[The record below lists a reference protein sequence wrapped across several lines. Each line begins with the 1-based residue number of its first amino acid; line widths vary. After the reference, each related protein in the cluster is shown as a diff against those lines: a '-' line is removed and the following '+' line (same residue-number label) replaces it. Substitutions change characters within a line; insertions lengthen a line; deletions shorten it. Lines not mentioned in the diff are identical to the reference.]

1 VQRFLCWSF
10 LAFGQLCGVFHGV
23 GVVVVGFGCFSVV
36 GVVLQGL
43 IVATSAG
50 SGLQQQQQQLLF
62 SAGDLSWFFQK
73 DLFAR
78 FLKSQRKGSVATS
91 NNRAHQQT

>member
-1 VQRFLCWSF
+1 
-10 LAFGQLCGVFHGV
+10 
-23 GVVVVGFGCFSVV
+23 V

-62 SAGDLSWFFQK
+62 SAGDLSWFFLCKVFEKSTERVSCNFQQQSPPANIKKPQEKRYKFFLEKTSTPRPSIKQPLKQK
-73 DLFAR
+73 QLN
-78 FLKSQRKGSVATS
+78 T
-91 NNRAHQQT
+91 H